1 MQYTIKTAA
10 LLLACSLC
18 TAPVFAQSG
27 KKTITK
33 DETIIIKKD
42 RKDGRTV
49 VEVKDGT
56 VYING
61 DPIVTVHDGDAARV
75 HKKVIIEDDATGNT
89 VPDLKFFNFDD
100 NADNDPASRKA
111 MLGVLTDPKST
122 RKGAMVKDV
131 TPGSP
136 AEKAGLQSG
145 DVITQIDGAAIKD
158 AGALV
163 NEIAGLHKPGDNVEI
178 IYQRNGKKRNT
189 NAKLEAAQSQTAMRS
204 FRFGPGGVEGDMPNM
219 MMRSFPFM
227 AGDDMAASPKLG
239 VSAED
244 RADGDGVRILD
255 VKPGSPAE
263 VAGLKEGDVITRI
276 DDDKLGS
283 VDELQMNL
291 RSKKGGDKVQL
302 EYQRNGQTATTS
314 VSLPKAVKR
323 KDL

>member
-1 MQYTIKTAA
+1 MQYTTKTAA

-27 KKTITK
+27 KKNITK
-33 DETIIIKKD
+33 DETIVIKKS
-42 RKDGRTV
+42 RTDGRTV

-61 DPIVTVHDGDAARV
+61 DPVVTVHDGEAARV
-75 HKKVIIEDDATGNT
+75 HKKVIIEDDATGAN
-89 VPDLKFFNFDD
+89 VPGLDFFNYDD
-100 NADNDPASRKA
+100 NADNDGSARKA
-111 MLGVLTDPKST
+111 MLGVLTDPKSEK
-122 RKGAMVKDV
+122 KGAMIKDV
-131 TPGSP
+131 TPGS
-136 AEKAGLQSG
+136 AADKAGLERG
-145 DVITQIDGAAIKD
+145 DLITRIDGAPIKD

-178 IYQRNGKKRNT
+178 VYQRDGREHT
-189 NAKLEAAQSQTAMRS
+189 TSAKLQAARPQTAMRS
-204 FRFGPGGVEGDMPNM
+204 FRFGPGGDGDMPNM
-219 MMRSFPFM
+219 MMRSFPFA
-227 AGDDMAASPKLG
+227 AGDDMAATPKLG

-244 RADGDGVRILD
+244 RADGDGVRVLD

-263 VAGLKEGDVITRI
+263 AAGLREGDVITRI

-291 RSKKGGDKVQL
+291 RSRKGGDKVQL
-302 EYQRNGQTATTS
+302 EYQRNGQTQTTS
-314 VSLPKAVKR
+314 VSLPKPVKR